1 MREDGRSASIDAA
14 NGRNRGRDPISNV
27 YDLHDGD
34 GLLDLVKTSLDDDKA
49 EDLIAID
56 VAGRSSITDH
66 MVVASGRSSRQ
77 VVAMAEHLVEK
88 LKHHGVKSVQVEGL
102 SQGDWVLI
110 DAGDVLV
117 HLFRPEVREF
127 YAIEKMWVPED
138 APSVQRVRVGG
149 GTPMA
154 LA

>member
-1 MREDGRSASIDAA
+1 M
-14 NGRNRGRDPISNV
+14 
-27 YDLHDGD
+27 
-34 GLLDLVKTSLDDDKA
+34 KTSLDDDKA

-88 LKHHGVKSVQVEGL
+88 LKHGGVKSVQVEGL

-110 DAGDVLV
+110 DAGDVIV
-117 HLFRPEVREF
+117 HLLRPEVREF
-127 YAIEKMWVPED
+127 YGIEKMWAPDD

-149 GTPMA
+149 GASMA